1 MNVVKV
7 LVLFLAMFGHE
18 MLYSQIKIMYGPYLQ
33 NLYDSEVTVVWESDK
48 ESVGWVEIAPD
59 DGSHFYSEER
69 SKHYD
74 STNGVKN
81 VSALHSVRIKG
92 LLPGKT
98 YMYRVY
104 SQEVTSHKGVKVHY
118 GDIAATDVYYR
129 EPLRFTTL
137 DPNKKEVSFLM
148 INDIHGR
155 DSIAE
160 ALLQIADYKNK
171 DLIFFNGDMV
181 SEFKDKES
189 IFNGFMSRSI
199 KMFASEKPMYYAR
212 GNHETRGEFATS
224 FQNYFSPEEEHLYYV
239 FRHGPVAFVVLDTG
253 EDKPDTDIEYSGI
266 TDYDAYRTE
275 ESGWLQRLS
284 GMEWPDG
291 VKFVV
296 AVFHMPPFAEAKAWH
311 GQKEVLDKF
320 VPALNKMNVDIML
333 CGHTHKTEYEEAGNL
348 VKSPILVNSN
358 NSVVSVAASE
368 DRMDIEIIDLDGKVV
383 FKKSLTSGK

>member
-1 MNVVKV
+1 MNIVKV

-48 ESVGWVEIAPD
+48 KSVGWVEIAPD

-212 GNHETRGEFATS
+212 GNHETRGLFATS
-224 FQNYFSPEEEHLYYV
+224 FQRYFSPKEPHLYYLV
-239 FRHGPVAFVVLDTG
+239 RQGPVCFIFLDTG
-253 EDKPDTDIEYSGI
+253 EDKPDSDIEYSGI
-266 TDYDAYRTE
+266 TDYDRYRTE
-275 ESGWLQRLS
+275 QAQWLAQ
-284 GMEWPDG
+284 
-291 VKFVV
+291 
-296 AVFHMPPFAEAKAWH
+296 AVQSDDFKQAKYKIVIAHMPPLPDKNLWH
-311 GQKEVLDKF
+311 GQMEVLEKF
-320 VPALNKMNVDIML
+320 VPILNQAGVDVML
-333 CGHTHKTEYEEAGNL
+333 SGHLHRYFNNKPTDKVKFPVIDNAHKTVIKAVAESNQL
-348 VKSPILVNSN
+348 VLEVK
-358 NSVVSVAASE
+358 
-368 DRMDIEIIDLDGKVV
+368 DLQGKPVDTIV
-383 FKKSLTSGK
+383 IPAK